1 MALSADSR
9 SSWVRPPRVFGPVLF
24 YDLLRTARRGRAVLL
39 RAIYATLLLYTL
51 VLVYLVW
58 LGRHGSFD
66 GGFWASLLGYSLS
79 MRQAAD
85 FAAWFFGV
93 FMAIQM
99 LALLLL
105 TPAYTSGAISAEKE
119 RGTLTMMLA
128 TDLQSHEIVLGIFAS
143 RLANMGLFLLA
154 GLPILSMMEFMGG
167 VDPGLVLAGF
177 IAAALAIFS
186 LGALGLVNSVWSQ
199 KPRTALFRT
208 YLWALLY
215 LGISFASVEIVS
227 AFGWGTFPSS
237 GSWSSPVTLDN
248 VIDWL
253 NAGNPASATVR
264 LARRISATTP
274 LQTLLP
280 AMLLR
285 YACFHGA
292 IAIVCLLLAARE
304 LRTCTLYDGVRGVRA
319 TTGAGQRSVSRR
331 LWRPNWVIDTWPLL
345 WKEMVADSG
354 ERRGWLSR
362 LGLGLLVAAIFL
374 PPVHLFEWFGSVTTE
389 GLKEPMSFWVQWISA
404 LIGSLMLLQVA
415 VRAAGTVCSERAHH
429 TLETLLLTPLEPRGI
444 LFAKWLAS
452 VLSPRGPFLVLLLAW
467 SVALF
472 AGGIE
477 LSTIFAL
484 ILIWLIYAA
493 AMASLGLYCS
503 VISRST
509 AWAIL
514 GVVIGATALC
524 ALSIL
529 VGLNLS
535 ADREGYALTPPIALG
550 LLGRLSMDA
559 TQTVSWTWRL
569 WAFLTA
575 GLLLWSGLAAGLW
588 FLAAFRF
595 DLAIGRTRRDRTP
608 QPATDSLLDDAK
620 LALETVPLVALS
632 AGNGGALQHV
642 GAIASAPTG
651 QSIPSEAGPLPAWS
665 SSASNLPG
673 TLAAALV
680 AIPGSVARFALCSI
694 PLLSPLILML
704 GWYAYLEIKSERSL
718 AMARAEADRLDPG
731 WRLEELVAAPR
742 PATEGRNA
750 VPRIRA
756 AARLI
761 PRNWPEL
768 ETERL
773 ALDSFPPEH
782 LLDARDAGLL
792 SADLEKAAA
801 ALQEARRV
809 ADCPEASYEPVWDRR
824 RSEGLFTHI
833 EDACTV
839 AKLLAYDVSLRV
851 LQGDADGAVRSCQ
864 ALVNAERT
872 INQPAPDTSQRA
884 RLQGLAARKIEGVLA
899 RGTLSAKLLADLQAL
914 LEDDL
919 RQPLA
924 LLAARAQRAHADRF
938 FQSLKDGDLS
948 TMFSFRTDF
957 LGSALA
963 GSLAEQRASCLR
975 HNTEIVEIMKLPDH
989 LQLARLK
996 TAVPAA
1002 TSKSMTWITPFW
1014 YWPGYTLFHVPLA
1027 ELRCVVA
1034 MLAAER
1040 YRLAHG
1046 SWPKSLNDLVPAFL
1060 PQVPTDPFDG
1070 KPLRVRRLADG
1081 VVIYAVGLDGID
1093 NGGKIDWGMSR
1104 MMLPACIGFD
1114 VGVRLWDV
1122 SRRREFSKPKIIVK
1136 PGVGQKGVSAPTKA
1150 RGSSPRSTGPRD

>member
-1 MALSADSR
+1 MSIPADSR
-9 SSWVRPPRVFGPVLF
+9 SVWVRRPRVFGPVLF

-39 RAIYATLLLYTL
+39 RAVYATLLLYTL

-58 LGRHGSFD
+58 LAQHGSFD
-66 GGFWASLLGYSLS
+66 GGFWASLLGYSLNI
-79 MRQAAD
+79 RQAAE

-128 TDLQSHEIVLGIFAS
+128 TDLRSHEIVLGIFAS

-186 LGALGLVNSVWSQ
+186 LGALGLVNSICSQ

-227 AFGWGTFPSS
+227 ALGWGNFPSS
-237 GSWSSPVTLDN
+237 ASWSSPVTLDD

-253 NAGNPASATVR
+253 NAGNPASATMR
-264 LARRISATTP
+264 LARGISAVTP
-274 LQTLLP
+274 LRALLP
-280 AMLLR
+280 GALLR
-285 YACFHGA
+285 YGCFHGV
-292 IAIVCLLLAARE
+292 IAVVCLLLAVRE
-304 LRTCTLYDGVRGVRA
+304 LRTCTLNGGTRGAR
-319 TTGAGQRSVSRR
+319 QRFVSRR
-331 LWRPNWVIDTWPLL
+331 RLWLPNWVIDAWPLL

-362 LGLGLLVAAIFL
+362 LRLGVLVAVVFL

-389 GLKEPMSFWVQWISA
+389 GLKEPMSLWVQWTSA
-404 LIGSLMLLQVA
+404 IIGSLMLLQVA
-415 VRAAGTVCSERAHH
+415 LHAAGTVCSERAHH

-452 VLSPRGPFLVLLLAW
+452 VLYPRGPFLVLLLAW
-467 SVALF
+467 SLAFV

-477 LSTIFAL
+477 LSTISAL
-484 ILIWLIYAA
+484 IFVWLIYAA

-529 VGLNLS
+529 VGFNLS
-535 ADREGYALTPPIALG
+535 VSREGYALTPPIALG
-550 LLGRLSMDA
+550 LVGHVSMDA
-559 TQTVSWTWRL
+559 AQAVFWTWRFG
-569 WAFLTA
+569 AFLTG

-588 FLAAFRF
+588 FLASLRF
-595 DLAIGRTRRDRTP
+595 DLAIGRTRRDCTP
-608 QPATDSLLDDAK
+608 QPAPDSLLGDAK
-620 LALETVPLVALS
+620 LVLETVSLA
-632 AGNGGALQHV
+632 AGNGEVLQHV
-642 GAIASAPTG
+642 GTIASPPAR
-651 QSIPSEAGPLPAWS
+651 QSIPSGAGPRPAWS
-665 SSASNLPG
+665 LQAFNLPSAFAA
-673 TLAAALV
+673 TLV
-680 AIPGSVARFALCSI
+680 TVPGSVARVASRSI
-694 PLLSPLILML
+694 PLLFPLILML
-704 GWYAYLEIKSERSL
+704 GWYAYLEIRSEQSL

-731 WRLEELVAAPR
+731 WRLEELGTARSPVS
-742 PATEGRNA
+742 EERNA
-750 VPRIRA
+750 VPRILA
-756 AARLI
+756 AVRLI
-761 PRNWPEL
+761 PPNWPEL
-768 ETERL
+768 EIERL
-773 ALDSFPPEH
+773 FFEGSPEWS
-782 LLDARDAGLL
+782 LDARQAALL
-792 SADLEKAAA
+792 SAELEKATA

-809 ADCPEASYEPVWDRR
+809 ADCPEGSFDPVWGYPGV
-824 RSEGLFTHI
+824 EVMLPHT
-833 EDACTV
+833 EDARAV
-839 AKLLAYDVSLRV
+839 ANLLAYDVSLRV
-851 LQGDADGAVRSCQ
+851 HQGDADGAMRSCQ
-864 ALVNAERT
+864 ALVNAART
-872 INQPAPDTSQRA
+872 IDHPVAGPSQLTQRSHLQERA
-884 RLQGLAARKIEGVLA
+884 FRKIERTLT
-899 RGTLSAKLLADLQAL
+899 RGTPSAKLLADLQEL
-914 LEDDL
+914 LEEDE
-919 RQPLA
+919 RQRLT

-938 FQSLKDGDLS
+938 WQSFKDGRVS
-948 TMFSFRTDF
+948 AMFHFRSDF

-963 GSLAEQRASCLR
+963 GSLVEQRASCLR
-975 HNTEIVEIMKLPDH
+975 YNTEIAEIMKLPDH

-996 TAVPAA
+996 ALVPAA
-1002 TSKSMTWITPFW
+1002 TSKSIVWITAIW
-1014 YWPGYTLFHVPLA
+1014 YWPGYTLYHVPLA

-1040 YRLAHG
+1040 YRLARG
-1046 SWPKSLNDLVPAFL
+1046 NWPTSLNDLVPAFL
-1060 PQVPTDPFDG
+1060 REVPTDPFDG
-1070 KPLRVRRLADG
+1070 KPLRLRRLADG
-1081 VVIYAVGLDGID
+1081 VVIYSVGLDGID
-1093 NGGKIDWGMSR
+1093 NGGKIDWDLSR
-1104 MMLPACIGFD
+1104 LPLPSSIGFD

-1122 SRRREFSKPKIIVK
+1122 SRRREFSKPK
-1136 PGVGQKGVSAPTKA
+1136 GA
-1150 RGSSPRSTGPRD
+1150 R